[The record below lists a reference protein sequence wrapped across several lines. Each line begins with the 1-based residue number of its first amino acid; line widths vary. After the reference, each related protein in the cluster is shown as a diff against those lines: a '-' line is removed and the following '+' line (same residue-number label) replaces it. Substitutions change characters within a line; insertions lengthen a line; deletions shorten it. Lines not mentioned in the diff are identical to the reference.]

1 MPKAKTGPRIRHH
14 GLELA
19 LRESLNGP
27 GYIASARYYGLL
39 PGRTEQT
46 CDKPSHNNWS
56 SGQDSNRISPDCQS
70 GRCGLTLECSSQ
82 L

>member
-27 GYIASARYYGLL
+27 GYIASARCDGQGIMDYCLEGLS
-39 PGRTEQT
+39 
-46 CDKPSHNNWS
+46 KPATNPVIIT
-56 SGQDSNRISPDCQS
+56 GALARIRI
-70 GRCGLTLECSSQ
+70 GYLLTASLAGVG
-82 L
+82 